1 MESSFASSFVQFC
14 IQNFKF
20 NPKTFEEYTNT
31 LASSSS
37 IYQGLNDLEF
47 PNESISNLFNYECLS
62 LLLKSGHT
70 FRDAYS
76 DLTKN
81 ILIAIYNFY
90 SGNKEMINYF
100 DILSYS
106 VPFKNDEHIQK
117 YLNKWEDYNSFVLF
131 NFLLVNYYGIPDNL
145 FDSNSL
151 YFLDLLL
158 LYDYSFIRD
167 NVKNIKTRD
176 VICSIIQVL
185 MENFVKL
192 SGDNEITLGLKEFF
206 FEKGKIDKR
215 TFLIPKNTS
224 EVGYVEFNKLIL
236 CMKNVAKDESDIQ
249 VIINDLNELQRI
261 KMDLEENNKETENS
275 SDSNNNEDLKDNKNV
290 EFVTKKF
297 EELLSNMKKEN
308 DEKFFLLNNEIQS
321 LKKSYNEQKD
331 IIQTQQIDIQSLN
344 NTILNKNITIE
355 MKEKKID
362 ELKQDLS
369 ANKKDLKQKGTSLN
383 EYLIKIDNLSKNDL
397 NKARQISNLNK
408 KISEITK
415 YIEIK
420 DQEIRVLNNKVKN
433 LETKMD
439 LVSSR
444 DFLRKVFNDF
454 CYLFHFSQFGN
465 YKEASKIIIEKIK
478 KENDNSPIKK
488 FANKVNLI
496 KFIEYLGKIIEDS
509 YNLSHLFFKE
519 LSIQY
524 RNQDISSITTE
535 EIIKENIIKC
545 KNAFNNYS
553 NINFDSIFS
562 FLINECNYPSYIF
575 NKLNISDYGL
585 INAMQNY
592 NNKQN

>member
-1 MESSFASSFVQFC
+1 MESTFASSFVEFC
-14 IQNFKF
+14 TQNFKF
-20 NPKTFEEYTNT
+20 NPKTLEEDTNT
-31 LASSSS
+31 LDSSSS
-37 IYQGLNDLEF
+37 ICQGLNDLEF

-62 LLLKSGHT
+62 LLLKSDHT
-70 FRDAYS
+70 FRDAHS
-76 DLTKN
+76 NLTKN
-81 ILIAIYNFY
+81 ILMAIYNFY
-90 SGNKEMINYF
+90 SGNKEMVNYL

-106 VPFKNDEHIQK
+106 IPFKNDEHIQK
-117 YLNKWEDYNSFVLF
+117 YLDKWEDFNSFVLF
-131 NFLLVNYYGIPDNL
+131 NFLLINYYDIPDNL

-151 YFLDLLL
+151 YFLDLLI

-167 NVKNIKTRD
+167 NVKNIKTRYT
-176 VICSIIQVL
+176 ICSIIQVL
-185 MENFVKL
+185 MEIFVKL
-192 SGDNEITLGLKEFF
+192 TGDNKIVLELKGFF

-224 EVGYVEFNKLIL
+224 KDGYAEFNKLIL
-236 CMKNVAKDESDIQ
+236 CMKKVAKDESDIQ
-249 VIINDLNELQRI
+249 VIINDLNKFQRI
-261 KMDLEENNKETENS
+261 KMYLEENNKETENS

-290 EFVTKKF
+290 MKEFQ
-297 EELLSNMKKEN
+297 ELLSNMKKEN
-308 DEKFFLLNNEIQS
+308 EEKFFLLSNEIQS
-321 LKKSYNEQKD
+321 LKNSYNEQKD
-331 IIQTQQIDIQSLN
+331 MIQTQQIDIQSLN
-344 NTILNKNITIE
+344 NIIQNKNITIE
-355 MKEKKID
+355 MNEKKIE

-369 ANKKDLKQKGTSLN
+369 VIKKDLKQKGTSLN
-383 EYLIKIDNLSKNDL
+383 ECLIKIDNLSQKDL
-397 NKARQISNLNK
+397 NKERQITDLNK

-465 YKEASKIIIEKIK
+465 YKEASKLIIEKIK

-488 FANKVNLI
+488 FSNKVNLI
-496 KFIEYLGKIIEDS
+496 KFIEYLGKIIEDLD
-509 YNLSHLFFKE
+509 NLSHSFFKE

-524 RNQDISSITTE
+524 RNQDISPITTE
-535 EIIKENIIKC
+535 EIIRENIISC

-553 NINFDSIFS
+553 HINFDSIFS
-562 FLINECNYPSYIF
+562 FLINECNYPSYMF
-575 NKLNISDYGL
+575 NKLNTSDYCL
-585 INAMQNY
+585 LNAMKNY